1 MCNLAVSLYF
11 PFIVCPYRCITQE
24 MCDEAVNDSLA
35 ALKLIPDWFVTSKMI
50 KKLFTA
56 LYTDENLLYFNKDS
70 SDAVLNYNEMG
81 IVNIDLNNISLYDN
95 FDEEDATTIILIDF
109 WLGMLNLKN
118 AKNLKKN

>member
-1 MCNLAVSLYF
+1 
-11 PFIVCPYRCITQE
+11 
-24 MCDEAVNDSLA
+24 
-35 ALKLIPDWFVTSKMI
+35 MI

-95 FDEEDATTIILIDF
+95 FDEEDANTIILIDF